1 MNPQPEPYIGQ
12 LVALV
17 FALGVLYFT
26 FKAYH
31 SGEHINMP
39 SDLFTIGYFEESQ
52 NVPIVN
58 VKTQPKIKVEPV
70 VKIIQQEQKKVPPE
84 SNPIYTDCVDALR
97 ALGMKKSEA
106 VRRAKDI
113 FTSLDN
119 PPRTV
124 QDFLMIALRNN

>member
-52 NVPIVN
+52 NVPIV
-58 VKTQPKIKVEPV
+58 
-70 VKIIQQEQKKVPPE
+70 KIIQQEQRKVSPE